1 MINVHVYMYAFF
13 TNYHRIPQYFFNLL
27 VWDVYITCT
36 AMKFYE
42 PSVGLFTV
50 VATAILK
57 L

>member
-1 MINVHVYMYAFF
+1 MYAFF